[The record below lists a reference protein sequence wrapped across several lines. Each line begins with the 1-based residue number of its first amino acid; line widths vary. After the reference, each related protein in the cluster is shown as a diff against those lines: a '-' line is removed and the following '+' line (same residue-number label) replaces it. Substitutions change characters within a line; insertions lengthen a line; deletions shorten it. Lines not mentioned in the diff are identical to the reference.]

1 MGQLLQE
8 FKHTYSLTSD
18 WRQNFVDGLGCTIV
32 NENMYFPEETA
43 VGSCCIS
50 EINPDVSVVIIECV
64 MNKPL
69 RLTRVPSED
78 DFWIVYY
85 DLSDSNS
92 KHIVD
97 DVNHKIGYKSKLN
110 FAIVDNKINSTYL
123 STAGEQF
130 YALRLFIRKSYMKT
144 FFNDAEFKKDF
155 KDVFDSKKKKM
166 FFYGHI
172 DSRSKVVLNTLKQQG
187 IDKPNYEFLLK
198 GAAYNLFGYLIERL
212 NAKMPSMGTHLEK
225 DIEAVMLSQQ
235 HLLSNLLIP
244 FPGIE
249 FLANIANMSPTKYR
263 ALYSSIFGM
272 SPPLF
277 FKIEKLLLA
286 KELLESGSFKLI
298 SDVAYELGYNK
309 TTYFSSIYRD
319 YFGVLPN
326 TVRK

>member
-155 KDVFDSKKKKM
+155 KDVFDSKKENVLLRT
-166 FFYGHI
+166 Y
-172 DSRSKVVLNTLKQQG
+172 RQSKQ
-187 IDKPNYEFLLK
+187 
-198 GAAYNLFGYLIERL
+198 
-212 NAKMPSMGTHLEK
+212 
-225 DIEAVMLSQQ
+225 
-235 HLLSNLLIP
+235 
-244 FPGIE
+244 
-249 FLANIANMSPTKYR
+249 
-263 ALYSSIFGM
+263 SSIEY
-272 SPPLF
+272 
-277 FKIEKLLLA
+277 FKTA
-286 KELLESGSFKLI
+286 G
-298 SDVAYELGYNK
+298 N
-309 TTYFSSIYRD
+309 
-319 YFGVLPN
+319 
-326 TVRK
+326 